1 MKRAEQVQ
9 PVKNLMK
16 KLFFVSLVA
25 CFLIACESTYYSTM
39 EQFGVHKRD
48 ILVDR
53 VQEGRESQLDAQ
65 KQFRSALEQFK
76 SVVDYDGGN
85 LEKRYNKL
93 NSEFEA
99 SEDSAQ
105 EIHER
110 VDDIDSVATALFK
123 EWKSELAQYSSAT
136 LRRQSQE
143 QLGATQRQYS
153 QLISAMRSAE
163 TKLDPVLNA
172 MRDQVLFLK
181 HNLNANAIKS
191 LKGEVGSINRNVDS
205 LLAAMEKAIN
215 EADTF
220 ISQMKS

>member
-1 MKRAEQVQ
+1 
-9 PVKNLMK
+9 MK
-16 KLFFVSLVA
+16 KLLFVSLVA

-53 VQEGRESQLDAQ
+53 VQDGREAQLDAQ

-76 SVVDYDGGN
+76 SLVDYDGGN

-93 NSEFEA
+93 NKEFEA

-105 EIHER
+105 EIHQR
-110 VDDIDSVATALFK
+110 VDDIDSVAKALFK
-123 EWKSELAQYSSAT
+123 EWKGELAEYSSAV

-143 QLGATQRQYS
+143 QLDATRRQYS
-153 QLISAMRSAE
+153 QLISAMRGAE
-163 TKLDPVLNA
+163 TKLDPVLDA

-205 LLAAMEKAIN
+205 LLAAMEKAIS

>member
-1 MKRAEQVQ
+1 
-9 PVKNLMK
+9 MK
-16 KLFFVSLVA
+16 KLFLIPLT
-25 CFLIACESTYYSTM
+25 CFLLACETTYYSAM
-39 EQFGVHKRD
+39 EQVGVHKRD

-76 SVVDYDGGN
+76 SVVDFDGGN

-93 NSEFEA
+93 NKEFEA
-99 SEDSAQ
+99 SEDSAE

-110 VDDIDSVATALFK
+110 VDGIESVAKALFK
-123 EWKSELAQYSSAT
+123 EWKSELAEYSSAS

-143 QLGATQRQYS
+143 QLNATQRQYD

-163 TKLDPVLNA
+163 AKLDPVLDA

-181 HNLNANAIKS
+181 HNLNASAIKS
-191 LKGEVGSINRNVDS
+191 LKGEVVTINRDVDR
-205 LLAAMEKAIN
+205 LLAAMEEAIS
-215 EADTF
+215 EADKF